1 MRTWLMVG
9 FGGFLGSI
17 CRYGVTLLPLQHS
30 SGFPFP
36 TLIVN
41 IIGALIIGIL
51 TGLANQIT
59 GIHADWF
66 YFLQTGFCGGFTTFS
81 TFALEATN
89 LFGNGKGWYGAV
101 YIVLSL
107 LLSVTA
113 VYVGRS
119 IVS

>member
-17 CRYGVTLLPLQHS
+17 CRYGVTLLPLQHP

-41 IIGALIIGIL
+41 IIGALLIGIL
-51 TGLANQIT
+51 TGLANHIT

-66 YFLQTGFCGGFTTFS
+66 TFLQTGFCGGFTTFS
-81 TFALEATN
+81 TFALEAST
-89 LFGNGKGWYGAV
+89 LFGSGKSWYGAV
-101 YIVLSL
+101 YIALSL
-107 LLSVTA
+107 LLSVSA
-113 VYVGRS
+113 VYIGRS
-119 IVS
+119 VFS